1 MKIREIRSFFVFLA
15 MCVTIY
21 TPNLFAQGSDLGTI
35 RGVVADSSGA
45 LIPNAQ
51 VTITNL
57 SNLRVYSFNT
67 DASGDYDAPNLI
79 PGQYKAAFAA
89 PGFETSVINGIVLNG
104 SDVSQQNA
112 VLHLATETVSVQ
124 VTSEAVGIN
133 MDNSTLSQTL
143 NPTAVIELPRDS
155 RDINQFLYIDPSVTQ
170 GAGNGAPP
178 LNLSTFKPIG
188 GQSYGFSFSLD
199 GQRNSGGVFDQQT
212 KSQPSL
218 ESVGELN
225 VLSNNFSAEYAGILN
240 IRVNTKG
247 GGAQNHGSAFYNN
260 LNDGLAA
267 TQMIG
272 QSAGTPKPHSNF
284 TQVGGSWGGPI
295 PKLKNTFFFMA
306 YEFWDSAAPIN
317 ESNVQNVAAPK
328 VQAGDFSQLDPC
340 SAPPI
345 STVSLSEQSK
355 VTTGTCN
362 TPGDV
367 ITGVPSSSQN
377 ALTSKI
383 VSLYFPKNV
392 PDNGVGSGQ
401 QQINGETGLLNGW
414 TTTLPGSDITHMGDL
429 RIDHD
434 FNDSNRVYG
443 VYHGSAENSA
453 TSPVSFPYTGLGLN
467 HVVRR
472 NNVLSVSY
480 THVFTP
486 HLINEARGG
495 FNTQNM
501 HYQDNTTVS
510 SFLSSIGMSPTD
522 IAAYGAVI
530 GTGPLGMFGN
540 PNIQFCLSG
549 VCPAVFGDDAR
560 SSDRDLTQHLA
571 TFGDTVSWQK
581 GRHALKFG
589 ADFVRNQALDG
600 FASTRGTPQS
610 TLMYNGAGLAG
621 YTNFLL
627 GNAPYKVAY
636 VPLPRPAM
644 DVSNWETAYYAQD
657 DFRVNSRLTLNL
669 GIRYDRYT
677 PYVDKNDIMANF
689 DPTYR
694 NAATGQVGR
703 YVLPSAKT
711 LKYLQSPEL
720 SLPPDGIGYVLAS
733 QSGLGVGRGLVRPDK
748 FDYGPRFGWA
758 YHIGDKQVLRGGV
771 GVFYPTSS
779 AHQIRDTLAVNDF
792 NVGATYKNKAGHPN
806 IEPWPTSTTDT
817 SGGTPVTGGA
827 LSQTNNY
834 PSAGWVA
841 VGIKNPR
848 LMQWNVTFERQLP
861 RETTVRVSY
870 IGAAQEGMVG
880 GIDLDMINASD
891 NPFGTTQGDGN
902 YNGYV
907 PLPQGSAYGA
917 CDPYVAGDCQYSYA
931 DSERFTFPMIGDWV
945 SGVGNHGKSRTS
957 SLQFQAERKA
967 KNLTFSAAYTYLDQ
981 KSTLADGGGG
991 SLGSSPYDPFNMNF
1005 DYTRD
1010 YNVSTHRVVAYA
1022 VYDLPFGHGQH
1033 YAAAANKLTN
1043 ATIGG
1048 WQVTTNMFAKS
1059 GLGFTPTW
1067 ACGDCEPTMAG
1078 NIASVAG
1085 DATGN
1090 GGPLYRASIV
1100 NNPYA
1105 GQDKYHQFAAEP
1117 TDKFGNPTASAAF
1130 QPPDLGST
1138 FWTNPSVAKRGA
1150 LTGPS
1155 TWGVNLGLHKAFHIN
1170 DRVSVKIGADA
1181 DNVFNHPMLSP
1192 SGSGPSY
1199 SNQDAFANV
1208 GTIYNL
1214 TPASIDGVSDGTNL
1228 GTGVGDVA
1236 GAAQPALQ
1244 PFTSIGPGIQ
1254 GGKRSAI
1261 QYNPAFGLKNV
1272 SYGQEGISGNRQ
1284 IRLIARITF

>member
-1 MKIREIRSFFVFLA
+1 

-170 GAGNGAPP
+170 GAGSGAPP
-178 LNLSTFKPIG
+178 LNLSTFKPVG

-225 VLSNNFSAEYAGILN
+225 ILSNNFSAEYAGILN
-240 IRVNTKG
+240 IRVNTKA
-247 GGAQNHGSAFYNN
+247 GGAQNHGSVFYND

-267 TQMIG
+267 EQMIG

-306 YEFWDSAAPIN
+306 YEFWDSAAPID
-317 ESNVQNVAAPK
+317 ESNIQNVAAPK

-340 SAPPI
+340 SDPPM
-345 STVSLSEQSK
+345 STVPLSEQSE
-355 VTTGTCN
+355 VTPGTCS

-434 FNDSNRVYG
+434 FNDSNRIYG

-472 NNVLSVSY
+472 NNVLSASY

-486 HLINEARGG
+486 HLVNEARGG

-522 IAAYGAVI
+522 TAAYGAVI

-540 PNIQFCLSG
+540 PNIDFCLSPA

-610 TLMYNGAGLAG
+610 TIEYHGAGLAG

-644 DVSNWETAYYAQD
+644 DVSNWETAYYVQD
-657 DFRVNSRLTLNL
+657 DFRVNARLTLNL
-669 GIRYDRYT
+669 GMRYDRYT

-689 DPTYR
+689 DPYYR
-694 NAATGQVGR
+694 NATTGQVGR

-711 LKYLQSPEL
+711 LQYLQSPET
-720 SLPPDGIGYVLAS
+720 SLPPNGIGYVLAS

-758 YHIGDKQVLRGGV
+758 YHIGDKQVLRGGF

-792 NVGATYKNKAGHPN
+792 NVGAVYKNKAGHPN
-806 IEPWPTSTTDT
+806 INPWPTSSTDT
-817 SGGTPVTGGA
+817 SGDTPVAGGA

-861 RETTVRVSY
+861 RETTLRVSY

-880 GIDLDMINASD
+880 GIDLDMINAND

-917 CDPYVAGDCQYSYA
+917 CDPYVAGDCNYSYA
-931 DSERFTFPMIGDWV
+931 DSERFTFPMIGDYV
-945 SGVGNHGKSRTS
+945 AGVGNHGKSRTS

-967 KNLTFSAAYTYLDQ
+967 KNLTFSTAYTYLDQ

-991 SLGSSPYDPFNMNF
+991 SLGSGPYDPFNMNF

-1010 YNVSTHRVVAYA
+1010 YDVSTHRVVAYA

-1033 YAAAANKLTN
+1033 YAAAANKLTD
-1043 ATIGG
+1043 AMIGG
-1048 WQVTTNMFAKS
+1048 WQATTNMFAKS

-1067 ACGDCEPTMAG
+1067 SCGDCDPTMAG
-1078 NIASVAG
+1078 NIASGAG
-1085 DATGN
+1085 DATGSS
-1090 GGPLYRASIV
+1090 GPLYRASIV

-1117 TDKFGNPTASAAF
+1117 TDSLGNPTASAAF
-1130 QPPDLGST
+1130 QTPNLGST
-1138 FWTNPSVAKRGA
+1138 FWTNPSVAKRGV

-1155 TWGVNLGLHKAFHIN
+1155 TWGVNLGLHKAFHIT
-1170 DRVSVKIGADA
+1170 DRVSMKIGADA
-1181 DNVFNHPMLSP
+1181 DNVFNHPMFSP
-1192 SGSGPSY
+1192 SGSGSGY
-1199 SNQDAFANV
+1199 SNQDTFANV

-1214 TPASIDGVSDGTNL
+1214 TPASIDGVSDGANL
-1228 GTGVGDVA
+1228 APGVGDVA

-1244 PFTSIGPGIQ
+1244 PFTSIGPGIH
-1254 GGKRSAI
+1254 GGTRSAI

-1272 SYGQEGISGNRQ
+1272 SYGQEGITGNRQ